1 MCLQCAEEGLRYQ
14 IDLCVECRD
23 QTPTSGAL
31 VHKRAH
37 ALARFN
43 YVLHDYMKKAVYED
57 ALEALDRVKRIATRL
72 EAFSLESPI
81 TPKTPGTQF
90 PITPTSSTMGMEGM
104 SFGYDG
110 KDREL
115 DPTTL
120 FVGGLE
126 MHGPS
131 AWDEERVANLFAKYG
146 GLQSVK
152 VVRPRACRQAAKI
165 FVDADIPSSEL
176 PGRFRLRQVQ
186 Q

>member
-1 MCLQCAEEGLRYQ
+1 MTATCTSSNFLNSVYAHVSVRPISPFESSRETKVTATHQHEDHDEHEQVLEMPSPPMPGL
-14 IDLCVECRD
+14 
-23 QTPTSGAL
+23 G
-31 VHKRAH
+31 
-37 ALARFN
+37 
-43 YVLHDYMKKAVYED
+43 M
-57 ALEALDRVKRIATRL
+57 
-72 EAFSLESPI
+72 SPI

-152 VVRPRACRQAAKI
+152 VVRPRKCRQAAKI
-165 FVDADIPSSEL
+165 SVGADIPSSEL
-176 PGRFRLRQVQ
+176 PGRLRLRQVQ